1 MRTGGLDIKNLYGY
15 SGHIPVTPQKN
26 VDLLLQ
32 NMVLEAQLSVPE
44 PAVDEEQIHIDIPD
58 EAAVPD
64 AVASNME
71 NLPVVSS
78 DTHAVF
84 RDLSNSSFEETPQ
97 GYVGISQS
105 TFVRT
110 AQAAPEAK
118 RWWDRT
124 I

>member
-15 SGHIPVTPQKN
+15 SGHIPATLQQN
-26 VDLLLQ
+26 ADLLLQ

-44 PAVDEEQIHIDIPD
+44 LAVDEEQAHIDIPD
-58 EAAVPD
+58 EADVPD
-64 AVASNME
+64 AMGDTAE
-71 NLPVVSS
+71 ELPVVSS
-78 DTHAVF
+78 DVHAVF